1 MPADRKS
8 ELFFLV
14 DETDSELESI
24 SREEAHSGSKR
35 IHRSVGIFLVS
46 HSGKM
51 LLQQRSMS
59 KDVDP
64 GWWSYS
70 VSGHVTYG
78 QTYLEAAKR
87 ELLEEVGVVANRLE
101 KLGKFLIETESE
113 REFTTFYRCTVP
125 ESIMLKLDAA
135 EVSKIKWVPI
145 KEITSFASKNPF
157 TSWSSQA
164 FKYTGFI

>member
-1 MPADRKS
+1 MPADHLS

-14 DETDSELESI
+14 DETDSELKSI
-24 SREEAHSGSKR
+24 SRAEAHSGSKK

-46 HSGKM
+46 CSGKM
-51 LLQQRSMS
+51 LLQQRSMD

-64 GWWSYS
+64 GRWSYS

-87 ELLEEVGVVANRLE
+87 ELFEEVGVVANRLK

-113 REFTTFYRCTVP
+113 REFTTFYRYIVP
-125 ESIMLKLDAA
+125 ESITLKLDTM
-135 EVSKIKWVPI
+135 EVSKTKWVPI
-145 KEITSFASKNPF
+145 KKITSFASKNPF

-164 FKYTGFI
+164 LRHTGII